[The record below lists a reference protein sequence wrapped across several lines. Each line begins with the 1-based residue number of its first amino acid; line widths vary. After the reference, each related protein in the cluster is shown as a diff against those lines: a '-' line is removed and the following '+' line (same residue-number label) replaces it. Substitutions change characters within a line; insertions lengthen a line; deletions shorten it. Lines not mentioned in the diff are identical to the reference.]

1 MNWIQTFFAAI
12 LVLAMIVCFPLGLIW
27 SLNQLFKTG
36 IEITLIN
43 WLAVVAF
50 MAFMRI
56 IFTVSVKNITQPN
69 FKA

>member
-36 IEITLIN
+36 IEIEETEYNLIQ
-43 WLAVVAF
+43 AS
-50 MAFMRI
+50 
-56 IFTVSVKNITQPN
+56 FTS
-69 FKA
+69 